1 MMSVINE
8 LRARRF
14 DKRHNLL
21 LPRHLAMRVLPT
33 AYLLA
38 TCTAFAVPL
47 SRPPLT
53 LNPSL
58 RLRGG
63 SDLSLARES
72 ASTTGSDRLV
82 LRSSSSDTSIPRGG
96 DSDPPPPPA
105 PPGFDELRKF
115 YIPSPALWVAGPLLS
130 LVATMSVGLAAAPGT
145 GAAQLGALGPATTF
159 IDGATYLFA
168 FLNVATTNLYAGSL
182 ARNKTRGKDAV
193 DNRIAGDGVVRVAT
207 KISLICGVGLLA
219 LLLRS
224 GRTLLKVYIGPAPG
238 DNSILDPAA
247 TYVAIRA
254 LSMPTALLAAVLQAA
269 LLGAKDSVTPLV
281 ATITSTV
288 VNLFGDLLCVF
299 KLGMGSKGA
308 AIATLAAQLA
318 GTAAMIRP
326 ARNKLLAPADI
337 SPEERARAGSTKVS
351 SLSFLQFAAPVLTLI
366 MGKIAAFG
374 IMTHVAAAVPGEAS
388 LAAHQIVLS
397 LFFFI
402 SPFLEVISQ
411 TAQAFLPQFFTEMDD
426 ERYRSRA
433 DALSSRMLQIG
444 LGVGAVVTFVAA
456 SMVRFF
462 PGILT
467 NDAAVQAAVKPM
479 ALPLALG
486 GLLTAPVAVSEGIL
500 LARRE
505 LGFLASVYVLTT
517 ALFPFIVFRVKKAQ
531 GPVVHVWACFAGF
544 QLFRAACFTGRI
556 WIPKLL
562 GKMRGAG
569 KAQTT

>member
-1 MMSVINE
+1 
-8 LRARRF
+8 
-14 DKRHNLL
+14 
-21 LPRHLAMRVLPT
+21 
-33 AYLLA
+33 
-38 TCTAFAVPL
+38 
-47 SRPPLT
+47 
-53 LNPSL
+53 
-58 RLRGG
+58 
-63 SDLSLARES
+63 
-72 ASTTGSDRLV
+72 
-82 LRSSSSDTSIPRGG
+82 
-96 DSDPPPPPA
+96 
-105 PPGFDELRKF
+105 
-115 YIPSPALWVAGPLLS
+115 
-130 LVATMSVGLAAAPGT
+130 MSVGLAAAPGT

-337 SPEERARAGSTKVS
+337 SP
-351 SLSFLQFAAPVLTLI
+351 
-366 MGKIAAFG
+366 
-374 IMTHVAAAVPGEAS
+374 
-388 LAAHQIVLS
+388 
-397 LFFFI
+397 
-402 SPFLEVISQ
+402 
-411 TAQAFLPQFFTEMDD
+411 
-426 ERYRSRA
+426 
-433 DALSSRMLQIG
+433 
-444 LGVGAVVTFVAA
+444 
-456 SMVRFF
+456 
-462 PGILT
+462 
-467 NDAAVQAAVKPM
+467 
-479 ALPLALG
+479 
-486 GLLTAPVAVSEGIL
+486 
-500 LARRE
+500 
-505 LGFLASVYVLTT
+505 
-517 ALFPFIVFRVKKAQ
+517 
-531 GPVVHVWACFAGF
+531 
-544 QLFRAACFTGRI
+544 
-556 WIPKLL
+556 
-562 GKMRGAG
+562 
-569 KAQTT
+569 